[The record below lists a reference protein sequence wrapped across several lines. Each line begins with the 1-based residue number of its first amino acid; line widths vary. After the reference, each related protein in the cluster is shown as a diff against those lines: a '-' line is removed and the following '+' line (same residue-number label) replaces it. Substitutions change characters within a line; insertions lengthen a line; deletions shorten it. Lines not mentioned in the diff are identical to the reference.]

1 MVGLGISVWED
12 DEEGKLE
19 KDSDGKEIPRGYK
32 SLIPWNLEGKAEQE
46 MEVKKGKGKG
56 KKRLNKDRLS
66 SREKGKRL
74 RGEEKFG
81 RGVGG
86 EGSPPTPIPRLPEH
100 PTFLA
105 PLARRWLGDRHPFRA
120 G

>member
-1 MVGLGISVWED
+1 M
-12 DEEGKLE
+12 E
-19 KDSDGKEIPRGYK
+19 KDSGGREIPLDYK

-86 EGSPPTPIPRLPEH
+86 EGSPPTTTPPPAGTPPPSSLRSLAAGSGIAARL
-100 PTFLA
+100 
-105 PLARRWLGDRHPFRA
+105 G
-120 G
+120 